1 MSYIGNTPTNQN
13 FVAGSDQFNGTGS
26 QTVFTLSRNVNTVND
41 IQVVVSNVPQDPFTA
56 YSVAGN
62 SLTFTSAPPAGTG
75 NVYVVYRATNVQTFL
90 PALGAIGKAQ
100 LDVANFNGTGAVS
113 IPAGT
118 TAQRPGAPV
127 AGMIRFNT
135 TNSEYEVYDSGSW
148 RALTDQPVG
157 YSADYLVVAGGG
169 SGAEGGGGAGGFL
182 ASTGIFVSSTAYSVV
197 IGAGGAGSTWSTSF
211 GASGADSSLV
221 TSSGTQTAIGG
232 ARGGN
237 TNGIVNGGS
246 GGGGRRDGSNKGSA
260 GFFGQGH
267 GGGTSPADSAGY
279 EGGGGGGGAGGAG
292 QSGGNWNH
300 PTSGA
305 GSEFAGAGGPG
316 LYWYNGTAYAGGG
329 GGGTENG
336 ATNSGVAQG
345 GIGGGGNGN
354 EGSTTAP
361 TSGSANTGG
370 GGGGLGSNTAFSS
383 GSGGS
388 GIVIIRYAGAQ
399 RGTGGTVTSSGGYTY
414 HTFTTSGTYTA

>member
-1 MSYIGNTPTNQN
+1 MSYIGSTPTTQS
-13 FVAGSDQFNGTGS
+13 FIAGTDAFNGTGS
-26 QTVFTLSRNVNTVND
+26 ATNFTLSRFVNSVND
-41 IQVVVSNVPQDPFTA
+41 VQVVVNNVVQYPPN
-56 YSVAGN
+56 YSVSGN
-62 SLTFTSAPPAGTG
+62 TLTISPAPSAGTN
-75 NVYVVYRATNVQTFL
+75 NVYVRYLSTTLQSIAPSQGT
-90 PALGAIGKAQ
+90 IGPLQ
-100 LDVANFNGTGAVS
+100 LDIANLNSTGAVQ
-113 IPAGT
+113 IPFGT
-118 TAQRPGAPV
+118 TAQRPASP
-127 AGMIRFNT
+127 ANGMMRFNT

-182 ASTGIFVSSTAYSVV
+182 ASTNIFVSGTAYSVV
-197 IGAGGAGSTWSTSF
+197 IGAGGSGSTFSNSF
-211 GASGADSSLV
+211 GASGSSSSLV

-237 TNGIVNGGS
+237 DNGIVNGGS
-246 GGGGRRDGSNKGSA
+246 GGGGRRDGGNKGSA

-267 GGGTSPADSAGY
+267 GGGSSPADSAGY
-279 EGGGGGGGAGGAG
+279 GGGGGGGGAGGSG
-292 QSGGNWNH
+292 QSGGNWNL
-300 PTSGA
+300 PSSGA
-305 GSEFAGAGGPG
+305 SSEFGGAGGPG
-316 LYWYNGTAYAGGG
+316 LYWYNGTVYAGGG

-336 ATNSGVAQG
+336 ATTSGVAQG

-370 GGGGLGSNTAFSS
+370 GGGGLGGNTAFSS

-388 GIVIIRYAGAQ
+388 GIAIIRYAGAQ